1 MQSSNIL
8 ATLSDMFDNYSKMFF
23 EYKFLIRDSAVLIAI
38 DPILKEMFSKNQ
50 AKRIEQI
57 ETLILFLIDKEIVD
71 IAKDEVKLR
80 AKLHWFISAYWQVF
94 TSTSTEVTKE
104 SIAEAKDVI
113 FRVLIYP
120 NLTQKAKESLKDD
133 M

>member
-1 MQSSNIL
+1 
-8 ATLSDMFDNYSKMFF
+8 
-23 EYKFLIRDSAVLIAI
+23 
-38 DPILKEMFSKNQ
+38 MFSKNQ